1 MFARLMSGFITMFIS
16 LCMLIFATVVTT
28 TRTHEQLTSMSIK
41 GEIFALIEPRHS
53 YAGIVESNAV
63 TTLPKKKKRGV
74 RKNVRTSNT
83 LCWGVGKISH
93 Y

>member
-1 MFARLMSGFITMFIS
+1 MFIS

-63 TTLPKKKKRGV
+63 TTLPKKKKNEGCAKMFAQAIHCAGV
-74 RKNVRTSNT
+74 
-83 LCWGVGKISH
+83 
-93 Y
+93 